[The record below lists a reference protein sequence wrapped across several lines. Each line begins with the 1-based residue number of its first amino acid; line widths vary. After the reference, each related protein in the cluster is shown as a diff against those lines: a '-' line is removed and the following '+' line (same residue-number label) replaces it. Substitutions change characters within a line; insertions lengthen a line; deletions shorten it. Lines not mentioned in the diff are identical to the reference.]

1 MPGPDIRA
9 LETLRVEL
17 KFVELG
23 LYCGSTPGHP
33 LSVFE
38 DSPICPRH
46 GVWSCANCP
55 LIRFVPYAL
64 RSEPVPC
71 HHIRL
76 NEAHE
81 TIDSISRTGTQEELE
96 QALRNWL
103 TATIKTLEEAEV
115 QTKGGTG
122 DTSFRSSAT

>member
-1 MPGPDIRA
+1 MPGHDIRA

-23 LYCGSTPGHP
+23 LYRAATPARP

-46 GVWSCANCP
+46 GAGSCTSCA
-55 LIRFVPYAL
+55 LIKFVPYAL
-64 RSEPVPC
+64 RSELVPC

-81 TIDSISRTGTQEELE
+81 TINSLYRTGTQEELE
-96 QALRNWL
+96 EALRNWL
-103 TATIKTLEEAEV
+103 TDTIKALEEAEG
-115 QTKGGTG
+115 QTG
-122 DTSFRSSAT
+122 DGTCDTSLPHSTA